1 MYGEVFPSRRW
12 GLSGEAVWQPPAD
25 VFETDD
31 SVVVIVE
38 IAGLRPE
45 DYQVSLEGRTL
56 EINGERR
63 DPAAKLAYQ
72 QMEIRYG
79 RFRTVVQLS
88 WALDGAGQTA
98 VYENGFLK
106 ITLRK
111 AQTRRVPVRV
121 EHETNART

>member
-1 MYGEVFPSRRW
+1 MYGEVFSNRRW
-12 GLSGEAVWQPPAD
+12 GVPGEAIWQPPTD
-25 VFETDD
+25 VFETDE

-38 IAGLRPE
+38 ISGLHAG

-56 EINGERR
+56 EISGERR

-79 RFRTVVQLS
+79 RFRTIVQLP
-88 WALDGAGQTA
+88 WALESAGQTA
-98 VYENGFLK
+98 VYEDGFLK

-121 EHETNART
+121 GQETHA